1 MIINEAI
8 SLNNTSIYNGSNVIV
23 SDSIRT
29 EIYRDKKV
37 VLFQGDVRNKDTFD
51 KEFCDLIITSPPY
64 NVGIDYNSNND
75 ELTYEEYLDFTRLWV
90 KNCYDWSKTQARFL
104 LNIPLDKNKG
114 GQKSVGADITRIVQE
129 VGWKYHSTI
138 IWNEGNISRR
148 TAWGSWLSAAAP
160 YVIAPVEL
168 ILVLYKDEWKKTNG
182 TKKSDISKEQF
193 MEWTNGIWT
202 FNGESKKK
210 IGHPA
215 PFPKELPLRCI
226 KLFSFEKDVVF
237 DPFTGSGT
245 TLIQAS
251 KLNRIGVGLEIDN
264 NYCNLAKNRIMKE
277 TNILEFDNERSY
289 SK

>member
-8 SLNNTSIYNGSNVIV
+8 SLSNTNTYNRSTIIV
-23 SDSIRT
+23 SDNIRT

-90 KNCYDWSKTQARFL
+90 QNCYDWSKTQARFL

-226 KLFSFEKDVVF
+226 KLFSFERDVVF
-237 DPFTGSGT
+237 DPFAGSGT

-251 KLNRIGVGLEIDN
+251 NLNRIGIGLEIDN
-264 NYCNLAKNRIMKE
+264 NYCNLAKKRIMKE
-277 TNILEFDNERSY
+277 TNILEFNNE
-289 SK
+289 